1 MNYGYFDDAAREYVI
16 TRPDTPRAWSN
27 YLGSRRYGAIITHH
41 AGGYSFTRSPASGR
55 FLRHRYNAVPMDLP
69 GRQFYLRDRESGDF
83 WSAAWQPVGKPL
95 PEFKTTTRFGLGYAV
110 IASEWR
116 GIRSEATYFVPLDRD
131 FEYWR
136 LTITNTGGQPRRLSV
151 FSFCEFTTEWNI
163 QQDLLNLQYAQYIS
177 DAVWRDGFILASSCR
192 RLPEDPADFANWD
205 QSRWWW
211 MTQLGGTI
219 AGYDCE
225 REKFLGVYR
234 GFDRPEAVERGACG
248 NSEHFSDNGC
258 GAIQSDLELAPGAS
272 ADVLV
277 LLGIGRAP
285 VARRTRAAFGTA
297 AACERELARLKQH
310 WHELVDTLR
319 VRTPDAAFDHM
330 TNVWGAYNALM
341 TFEWSRS
348 CSLVYTGDQR
358 DGFGFRDTV
367 QDMLGVAGMLPR
379 EVRARLVLMLSGQDA
394 TGGAQPEIRPWSHRP
409 GRMKPTPPDRYR
421 SDDCLWF
428 FNTVPAYVAETGDVA
443 FYREVVPYADRG
455 RATVFGHLRRA
466 LEFNLARTGR
476 HGLPCGL
483 HADWNDCLRL
493 GYRGESVFVAFQL
506 RLGLQTYADIAAQ
519 LGQPKERQWALA
531 ALARLDRTIAR
542 TCWDGGWFIWAIG
555 EDGTVFGSR
564 KSREG
569 RVYVNTQSWAV
580 LSGAATPEQS
590 AKALAAVKQ
599 HLASEFGIALCDP
612 PFAKTPV
619 RVMRAVLFNPGNKEN
634 GGIFSHTQSWV
645 VLAEIARGDGDQA
658 YAYYRAFLPA
668 AQNDRAE
675 IREIEPYVHCQ
686 STHAPTSKK
695 SGRSRVPWL
704 SGTASWAHY
713 TATQWILG
721 VRPEVGGL
729 RIDPCLPKSWPG
741 FTMRR
746 RFRGQTVHIEVKNP
760 AGVNRGITSLTVDG
774 EPVEGSLVP
783 AKRLKDGA
791 TAFADLVGFTP
802 ARR

>member
-1 MNYGYFDDAAREYVI
+1 MNYGHFDDAAREYVI
-16 TRPDTPRAWSN
+16 TRPDTPRTWSN

-69 GRQFYLRDRESGDF
+69 GRQFYLRDRDSGDF

-95 PEFKTTTRFGLGYAV
+95 PEFQTTTRFGLGYAV
-110 IASEWR
+110 ITSEWR

-136 LTITNTGGQPRRLSV
+136 LKVTNTGAAPRRLSV

-192 RLPEDPADFANWD
+192 RLPEDPANFANWD

-225 REKFLGVYR
+225 REKFLGAYR
-234 GFDRPEAVERGACG
+234 SFDRPEAVERGACG
-248 NSEHFSDNGC
+248 NSGHFSDNGC

-285 VARRTRAAFGTA
+285 VARRTRAAFGTVT
-297 AACERELARLKQH
+297 ACERELARLKRH
-310 WHELVDTLR
+310 WHGLVDTLR
-319 VRTPDAAFDHM
+319 VKTPDADFDHM

-379 EVRARLVLMLSGQDA
+379 EVRARLILMLSGQDA

-409 GRMKPTPPDRYR
+409 GKMKPTPPDRYR

-428 FNTVPAYVAETGDVA
+428 FNTIPAYVAETGDVA
-443 FYREVVPYADRG
+443 FYREVVPFADRG
-455 RATVFGHLRRA
+455 RATVLGHLRRA

-506 RLGLQTYADIAAQ
+506 RFGLQTYADIAAR
-519 LGQPKERQWALA
+519 LGHPKERQWARAELVK
-531 ALARLDRTIAR
+531 LDRTVAR
-542 TCWDGGWFIWAIG
+542 TCWDGGWFIWAIA

-580 LSGAATPEQS
+580 LSGAATPEQT
-590 AKALAAVKQ
+590 AKALAAVKK
-599 HLASEFGIALCDP
+599 HLASEFGVALCDP

-645 VLAEIARGDGDQA
+645 VLAEIARGNGDQA
-658 YAYYRAFLPA
+658 YAYYRAFMPA

-695 SGRSRVPWL
+695 FGRSRVPWL

-721 VRPEVGGL
+721 VRPDVDGL
-729 RIDPCLPKSWPG
+729 RIDPCIPKGWSG

-746 RFRGQTVHIEVKNP
+746 RFRGKTVLIEVKNP
-760 AGVNRGITSLTVDG
+760 NGVNRGIASLTVNG
-774 EPVEGSLVP
+774 RLVP
-783 AKRLKDGA
+783 GSFVPANQLKDGA
-791 TAFADLVGFTP
+791 KIVATLG
-802 ARR
+802 